1 MRKTWLARSEWNYQV
16 KSGQSVKDVE
26 VQHVFLLGRD
36 ENKTSYPSLVQE
48 SEDFEDILLG
58 DYEDSFQNLSIKEH
72 SFLDLVNDLGTENI
86 DFIYKGDSDV
96 LVNPPMLIQSILKSN
111 EDRSDFILGCRSLYV
126 LPYVGLGVLISM
138 NLCLKYQ
145 LIETIIPY
153 D

>member
-1 MRKTWLARSEWNYQV
+1 MRKTWLAKSEWNYQV

-48 SEDFEDILLG
+48 NEEFQDILLG
-58 DYEDSFQNLSIKEH
+58 DFEDSFQNLSIKEH

-111 EDRSDFILGCRSLYV
+111 EDRPDFILGCRSLYV
-126 LPYVGLGVLISM
+126 LPYVGLGVSSFM
-138 NLCLKYQ
+138 NLCLKY
-145 LIETIIPY
+145 
-153 D
+153 